1 MDFELSQHA
10 KDGYVVVELRGELDI
25 TTVPNL
31 RPALHAL
38 LDGKTPRIILDL
50 SELAFIDSSAL
61 TAIVIADRRARQLG
75 VTLALAAPQR
85 IVARVLSITGLDQ
98 HFPVYPT
105 LADAAADVQGSPADG
120 GQAAS
125 QGGTS
130 PG

>member
-1 MDFELSQHA
+1 MDFELSKHA